1 MRVEGQPPG
10 RGARDQGRQPVLQRL
25 ERKRSSCCERTLGN
39 FSAQRAWLEIQ
50 SRSYVHSGFT
60 AALATSNDFA
70 DAGDAN
76 RLAWSDLL
84 PAETHRLGRQTFFH
98 LEVPDHEVER

>member
-1 MRVEGQPPG
+1 V
-10 RGARDQGRQPVLQRL
+10 QG
-25 ERKRSSCCERTLGN
+25 
-39 FSAQRAWLEIQ
+39 AWLESW
-50 SRSYVHSGFT
+50 SRYYVHSAFT
-60 AALATSNDFA
+60 ATLAAANDSA

-84 PAETHRLGRQTFFH
+84 PSETRWLGRETFFH